1 MIHPSELIVDLF
13 AGGGGAS
20 EGIRLATGRD
30 PDIAVNHSPDA
41 VAVHLR
47 NHPGTHHHCASVWVV
62 KPQEATQGRPV
73 GLLWASPDCRHF
85 SRAAGGRPKWK
96 SVRSLPGVV
105 LTWATRV
112 RPRVIVVEN
121 VREMMTWGPLL
132 DDGTPCPDRIGRSWN
147 QWIGRLR
154 GLGYKVEWRELC
166 AADFGAPTI
175 RTRLFVVARCDG
187 EPIRWPH
194 PTHSRR
200 PSLLELP
207 WRTAAECID
216 WSIPC
221 PSIFT
226 RRKPLADATL
236 RRVADGV
243 RRYVLGAAEPFVVSL
258 THQGGFRGQGLGDPF
273 ATITS
278 ANRGEKALVQPFIA
292 NIDHQSSMHATAP
305 LDAPLTTITG
315 KARHVLVAPT
325 LATLRGTSTSAPADA
340 PLGTITASGTHH
352 ALICPTL
359 VQTGYGERDGQAP
372 RSLDLGK
379 PLGTVVAQGQKHA
392 LVAAYLAQHNLNAI
406 GRPIAEPMA
415 TITTSGTQTQA
426 VTATLSAEDEAGAHQ
441 VAAFLMSYYGQG
453 GQHQDCRSPL
463 GAVTTRDRFALV
475 IVNGVALPIVDIGM
489 RMLSP
494 AELAA
499 AQGFPATYD
508 MTDGGRLTKTAQV
521 RLIGNSVCPPV
532 AAAVVRA
539 MMGGTDIERI
549 AA

>member
-1 MIHPSELIVDLF
+1 M
-13 AGGGGAS
+13 
-20 EGIRLATGRD
+20 ATGRD

-47 NHPGTHHHCASVWVV
+47 NHPGTHHHCASVWEV
-62 KPQEATQGRPV
+62 KPLDATQGHPV

-85 SRAAGGRPKWK
+85 SRAAGGRPKWAK
-96 SVRSLPGVV
+96 VRSLPGVV

-147 QWIGRLR
+147 QWVGRLR
-154 GLGYKVEWRELC
+154 GLGYRVEWRELC

-187 EPIRWPH
+187 LPITWPH

-200 PSLLELP
+200 PSLLEAP

-243 RRYVLGAAEPFVVSL
+243 RRYVLGAAEPFVVS
-258 THQGGFRGQGLGDPF
+258 
-273 ATITS
+273 
-278 ANRGEKALVQPFIA
+278 
-292 NIDHQSSMHATAP
+292 IDHQSSMHATASIHQP
-305 LDAPLTTITG
+305 VTTVTG
-315 KARHVLVAPT
+315 KARHCLVTPT
-325 LATLRGTSTSAPADA
+325 LAVMKGKSQAADIQA
-340 PLGTITASGTHH
+340 PLQVICASAQHH

-359 VQTGYGERDGQAP
+359 VQTGYGEREGQSP

-379 PLGTVVAQGQKHA
+379 PLGPIVAQGGKHA
-392 LVAAYLAQHNLNAI
+392 LVAAYLAQHNLNAV
-406 GRPIAEPMA
+406 GRPLGEPMA
-415 TITTSGTQTQA
+415 TITTRGTQTQA

-441 VAAFLMSYYGQG
+441 VAAFLMSYYGSG
-453 GQHQDCRSPL
+453 GQHQSLAAPL
-463 GAVTTRDRFALV
+463 GAVTTHDRFALV
-475 IVNGVALPIVDIGM
+475 TVAGVRLPIVDIGM

-494 AELAA
+494 GELAA
-499 AQGFPATYD
+499 AQGFPAAYD
-508 MTDGGRLTKTAQV
+508 MTDDGRLTKTAQV
-521 RLIGNSVCPPV
+521 RLIGNSVCPPM
-532 AAAVVRA
+532 AEAVVRA
-539 MMGGTDIERI
+539 MLGTVAGRM